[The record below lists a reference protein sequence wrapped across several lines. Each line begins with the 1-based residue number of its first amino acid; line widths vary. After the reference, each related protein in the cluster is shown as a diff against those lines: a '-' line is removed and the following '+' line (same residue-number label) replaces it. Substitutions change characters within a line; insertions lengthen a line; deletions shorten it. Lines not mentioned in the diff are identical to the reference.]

1 MAAEVHDHH
10 VRLWAG
16 DTSAGEPVFEM
27 VPAEHLGDSRYRLL
41 GTPGLALGCAAD
53 DLISVT
59 ADGRHQVEER
69 GGNVAAVA
77 YLEPEARSSSA
88 LDSLRTSME
97 PLGALVEAP
106 ADLHFLV
113 VTVPVTATFNAI
125 EGVLTTW
132 SDLTPG
138 SSWYFAN
145 VFDADDKPLNW
156 W

>member
-1 MAAEVHDHH
+1 MAAEVHDDH

-27 VPAEHLGDSRYRLL
+27 VPAEHLGGARYRLL
-41 GTPGLALGCAAD
+41 GTPGLALGCAARD
-53 DLISVT
+53 VVSV
-59 ADGRHQVEER
+59 APDGRLEVDER

-77 YLEPEARSSSA
+77 YLQPEARSSAA
-88 LDSLRTSME
+88 LDTLRTSME
-97 PLGALVEAP
+97 PLGALVESP
-106 ADLHFLV
+106 PDLHFLV

-125 EGVLTTW
+125 EGALTTW
-132 SDLTPG
+132 SESTPG